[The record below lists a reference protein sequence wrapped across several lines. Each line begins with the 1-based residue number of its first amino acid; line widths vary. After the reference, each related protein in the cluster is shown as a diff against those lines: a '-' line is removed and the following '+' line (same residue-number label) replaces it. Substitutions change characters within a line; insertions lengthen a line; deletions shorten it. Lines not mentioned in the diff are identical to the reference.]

1 MAPYGLSGTRKLQD
15 IFIDAK
21 LPEAERDAY
30 PVVVCGDE
38 IVWLPG
44 YRIAA
49 PYAVRDGDQ
58 CLRLTVSR

>member
-30 PVVVCGDE
+30 PVIVCGDE